1 MSQRIR
7 FIQLTLKHRSGNT
20 IQPLNGNWLSNLSS
34 ILFVLCSQKHSL
46 KDQAGFDP
54 RLCYGDIVLSF
65 VYQPDE
71 EIKESQE
78 IVPSEETS
86 PERSESSERH
96 RSQVD
101 VVIYELKRPHDWTLR
116 RFGQLQ
122 NCDICQSK
130 VSSTSLSDN
139 IVITNKRFHISWHS
153 QIWLGE
159 GLYCPRCG
167 LIIHKKCFKRI
178 ATENRKWCSV
188 NQSIAKID
196 DYYISNVP
204 IPVEGVKVDVVT
216 VKSYSSRE
224 QVTQYR
230 PITIKLIVTVG
241 FRRQSI
247 SSGRRKRRN
256 ERAGVGSWKVAS
268 PRS

>member
-1 MSQRIR
+1 MRY
-7 FIQLTLKHRSGNT
+7 
-20 IQPLNGNWLSNLSS
+20 
-34 ILFVLCSQKHSL
+34 CSQKHHL

-65 VYQPDE
+65 VFQPDE
-71 EIKESQE
+71 DIEKSQE
-78 IVPSEETS
+78 ISPSEETLHEE
-86 PERSESSERH
+86 PEPSERH

-116 RFGQLQ
+116 
-122 NCDICQSK
+122 
-130 VSSTSLSDN
+130 
-139 IVITNKRFHISWHS
+139 

-178 ATENRKWCSV
+178 IIENRKWCSV

-204 IPVEGVKVDVVT
+204 IPVEGIKV
-216 VKSYSSRE
+216 
-224 QVTQYR
+224 
-230 PITIKLIVTVG
+230 INFMIL
-241 FRRQSI
+241 
-247 SSGRRKRRN
+247 
-256 ERAGVGSWKVAS
+256 
-268 PRS
+268 